1 MLDRLA
7 AAGMS
12 WAHEARQPDAPILFI
27 AAGGFSSG
35 FHEAAR
41 LSRHPVTL
49 WALKDLYGSRFR

>member
-1 MLDRLA
+1 
-7 AAGMS
+7 MS